1 MAKSGEGIKASEQ
14 SKEQVD
20 EYTFRVGNISLI
32 LDSYDD
38 IFSDFDPRGY
48 SERSLSDDFLSECK
62 KVALDKGEKLELR
75 LMIPRRLRNVREEI
89 KIKKRLKCH
98 FHRHYLEKH
107 GEIKDIKREGA
118 AWFLIGAM
126 LMIISTALYG
136 KTDFFY
142 KLFEVMMVPASWF
155 MFWEGLD
162 KIFVTSKDKKP
173 DYDFYRKMAHTQI
186 FFLSY

>member
-1 MAKSGEGIKASEQ
+1 MVKSGEELKPSEQ
-14 SKEQVD
+14 IS
-20 EYTFRVGNISLI
+20 EYTVREGNISLI

-48 SERSLSDDFLSECK
+48 SERSLSDDFLAECK
-62 KVALDKGEKLELR
+62 KVARDKGEKLELR
-75 LMIPRRLRNVREEI
+75 LMVPRKLRNIRDEI
-89 KIKKRLKCH
+89 KIKKRLKSH
-98 FHRHYLEKH
+98 FHRHYLEKY
-107 GEIKDIKREGA
+107 EEVKKVKREGA

-136 KTDFFY
+136 ETKFLY
-142 KLFEVMMVPASWF
+142 KLLEVMLVPASWF

-162 KIFVTSKDKKP
+162 KIFISSREKEP
-173 DYDFYRKMAHTQI
+173 DYKFYKKMAHAQI